1 MARKSSFLQG
11 FEVGADLYNR
21 GFAQAQSLA
30 EMQQRAK
37 DRQYQIDR
45 DKKEDERADKL
56 LKLREDAQKLSKDR
70 LGIELSAAAQKA
82 KADQKKAENLAKGMG
97 AIKNLSDYLQFFN
110 PLENKAD
117 YEMWLETYPTQMPDA
132 LLTEQTAKQYEGLID
147 LVEQGRVHRETIR
160 ARANK
165 QKEDEAR
172 RERQNN
178 RQDEISK
185 RRVELGMPDDI
196 DPEVFNSFD
205 GQAKSF
211 SLDISE
217 GLIKLDD
224 PKIIEFRKKFA
235 EAGGDPVKLNNVFK
249 EAYKPVLERE
259 REDEKLNKKSIS
271 SIQAEAASVGTAGL
285 EILNSIKPGP
295 DGVYSQKDLLSA
307 RAQIAKLKQDMDESP
322 ELKKNLNDAYGKLRA
337 DGSIKQYQL
346 ASGQLDQ
353 MREVKDL
360 GTAAAD
366 IGMIF
371 MFMKALDPT
380 SVVRE
385 GEQATAQNA
394 TGVPDRIRNLYNNIL
409 SGNRLNATQRAE
421 FFEAAE
427 GSVTGLQKKAIN
439 VIDSFSDQ
447 FETVYG
453 KPHNFTPI
461 RELVGLPKVTFSSQ
475 KDYEANKGNLQPGQK
490 FTIKDNKGNVSMGA
504 APKENP
510 EASSQNERPLEGKNR
525 EEIQN
530 LINAGKAEGRYK
542 PGQKVPVIDPNTG
555 KQVMLTVPGDMDQPD
570 PAPNQMAPTGTPQG
584 QPAPRQLPEV
594 EGDAARGQTDMQVYQ
609 APQPDEELE
618 LASSEKGQ
626 PVGIEPEMPMVVG
639 DEFRTS
645 GEITED
651 QLQESE
657 AMKEFQSLAEIGGG
671 GDPYTFLRHRVKIG
685 STTGEIVRT
694 NSRGVFIKIPNG
706 PTRFMSWGGLSK
718 RIESGDFK
726 PNKARLNQQ
735 LKGE

>member
-1 MARKSSFLQG
+1 M
-11 FEVGADLYNR
+11 
-21 GFAQAQSLA
+21 A

-45 DKKEDERADKL
+45 DKKEDERAEKL

-82 KADQKKAENLAKGMG
+82 KADQKKAENLAKGMS

-178 RQDEISK
+178 RQEEISK

-271 SIQAEAASVGTAGL
+271 SIQDEAASVGTAGL

-295 DGVYSQKDLLSA
+295 DGVYSQQDLIRA
-307 RAQIAKLKQDMDESP
+307 RAEIAELKQDMDESP

-447 FETVYG
+447 FKTVYG

-461 RELVGLPKVTFSSQ
+461 RELVGLPKLVFSSQ
-475 KDYEANKGNLQPGQK
+475 KDYEANKGNIQPGQE
-490 FTIKDNKGNVSMGA
+490 FIIKNDKGGVTTGTG
-504 APKENP
+504 PKKTS
-510 EASSQNERPLEGKNR
+510 EASSQNESSLRGTR
-525 EEIQN
+525 EEIENQ
-530 LINAGKAEGRYK
+530 INAGKAEGRYK
-542 PGQKVPVIDPNTG
+542 PGQKVSVIDPKTG

-570 PAPNQMAPTGTPQG
+570 PASSQMAPTGTPEG

-594 EGDAARGQTDMQVYQ
+594 EGEISRGQSGMQINRS
-609 APQPDEELE
+609 PQ
-618 LASSEKGQ
+618 
-626 PVGIEPEMPMVVG
+626 
-639 DEFRTS
+639 
-645 GEITED
+645 TED
-651 QLQESE
+651 QLEPANFNPETYMPSEIESNSDEPTEGPKGPIPGADQGVEGEMEEAEDITPWESE
-657 AMKEFQSLAEIGGG
+657 EERQAMVDGQLQEYRAMQEFQALASNGGG
-671 GDPYTFLRHRVKIG
+671 ENPYAFRRHRVKVG
-685 STTGEIVRT
+685 NTTGEIVRT

-706 PTRFMSWGGLSK
+706 PTRFMSWVGLSK

-726 PNKARLNQQ
+726 LNKARLNQQ
-735 LKGE
+735 KGE

>member
-1 MARKSSFLQG
+1 
-11 FEVGADLYNR
+11 
-21 GFAQAQSLA
+21 
-30 EMQQRAK
+30 MQQRAK

>member
-11 FEVGADLYNR
+11 FEVGANLYNR
-21 GFAQAQSLA
+21 GFSQAQSLA

-178 RQDEISK
+178 RQEEISK

-259 REDEKLNKKSIS
+259 REDEKLNTKSIS
-271 SIQAEAASVGTAGL
+271 SIQDEAASVGTAGL
-285 EILNSIKPGP
+285 AILNSIKPGP

-307 RAQIAKLKQDMDESP
+307 RAQIAELKQDMDESP

-461 RELVGLPKVTFSSQ
+461 RELVGLPKLVFSSQ
-475 KDYEANKGNLQPGQK
+475 KDYEANIGNIQPNQEFIIKNDKGGV
-490 FTIKDNKGNVSMGA
+490 TTGTG
-504 APKENP
+504 PKETS
-510 EASSQNERPLEGKNR
+510 EASSQNERPLEAETR

-530 LINAGKAEGRYK
+530 IINAGKAEGRYK

-570 PAPNQMAPTGTPQG
+570 PTPNQMAPTGTPEG

-594 EGDAARGQTDMQVYQ
+594 EGDAARGQTDMQSDQ

-618 LASSEKGQ
+618 RASSETGQ

-651 QLQESE
+651 QLQESK
-657 AMKEFQSLAEIGGG
+657 AIQDFQKLADNGGG
-671 GDPYTFLRHRVKIG
+671 GNPYSFVRHRVKIG
-685 STTGEIVRT
+685 NTTGEIVRT